1 MRILEFFCGIG
12 SVAEAAGTAHEIVG
26 AIDINEF
33 ALRVYKANFSHPT
46 FQKEIT
52 SLSDSALTEFECDLW
67 WMSPPCQPFTRRGL
81 QKDLEDARTQPLLRL
96 IEAIKTVRPANI
108 ALENVIGFETS
119 QTFQLLK
126 DTLQQNGYHFDTI
139 KLCSSELGLPNLRPR
154 FFVLASRD
162 THPKLVAPKPTGATL
177 DLSNFLDTTAQAKR
191 WQDDLWVDE
200 TKLDTYL
207 DAINIVTPSD
217 NVTRC
222 FTSAYGRSI
231 VRSGSY
237 LKTEQRF
244 RRFSPSEVAR
254 ILGLPETFVLPDELS
269 TQQLWSLLGN
279 SVSVRAAKYIIDS
292 IGLA

>member
-162 THPKLVAPKPTGATL
+162 THPKLVAPKPTGATSEL
-177 DLSNFLDTTAQAKR
+177 TNFLDTTAQAKR